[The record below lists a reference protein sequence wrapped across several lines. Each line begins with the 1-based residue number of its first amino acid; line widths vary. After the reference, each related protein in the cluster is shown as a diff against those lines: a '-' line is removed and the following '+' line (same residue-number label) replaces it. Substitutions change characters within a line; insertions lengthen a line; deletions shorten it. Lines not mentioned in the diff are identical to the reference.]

1 MEKKY
6 NNRNNNYSDD
16 DKNKRMRRP
25 AKKKVC
31 LYCTEKVGHIDY
43 KDVARLKKFVTEKGK
58 IIPRRTSGICAHHQR
73 ELAVAIKR
81 ARHMALM
88 PFKAE

>member
-1 MEKKY
+1 MDKKY
-6 NNRNNNYSDD
+6 NKNAADSDD
-16 DKNKRMRRP
+16 KGKKVRRP

-31 LYCTEKVGHIDY
+31 LFCAEKVEHIDY
-43 KDVARLKKFVTEKGK
+43 KDVARLKRFVTEKGK
-58 IIPRRTSGICAHHQR
+58 IVPRRSSGVCAHHQR
-73 ELAVAIKR
+73 ELTVSIKR